1 MNFGHLYLLLFSTL
15 CTLSPTAQGS
25 YAPPLFTLDLSL
37 PPSQRWKG
45 AVALATHNRT
55 WEESWHSIFDYHN
68 QTLFN
73 RLTTDNWSSLG
84 EAVATHYPQQAQEL
98 TTIAHEFNLLFPQQ
112 LVTYNYLAGWVYYHE
127 LAHTELQGNNLEW
140 RECTGVLA
148 QTTSTPSTQS
158 TSTPSTQSVFHV
170 ANMDQSPTAVR
181 NVTLHVQFING
192 TDPNKNSVLFQGVD
206 FYWFTTGLSR
216 MVLKNHVSVQENWRT
231 SLPPLASSTVLKDI
245 RVGVVPQMFVFRRT
259 MERIVSQRAEH
270 LLQHPSATH
279 SSAWAAPSFDDI
291 VLEWSTV
298 LLAAPFY
305 VVMGGVNAGEGAI
318 IARNQTGVAAPGGK
332 VLRFQGNTAGSG
344 SMEYLVQT
352 NYDHWVPDSV
362 VDPRRTAA
370 EDMLSAASTASTAT
384 QSVVGMNIELFAVAS
399 TYPVHNPHTA
409 YTALMNAKEGTLLPY
424 VRIAM
429 CPLFAESTYP
439 DERYCKSKEVL

>member
-1 MNFGHLYLLLFSTL
+1 M
-15 CTLSPTAQGS
+15 
-25 YAPPLFTLDLSL
+25 LD
-37 PPSQRWKG
+37 G
-45 AVALATHNRT
+45 
-55 WEESWHSIFDYHN
+55 ES
-68 QTLFN
+68 
-73 RLTTDNWSSLG
+73 G
-84 EAVATHYPQQAQEL
+84 
-98 TTIAHEFNLLFPQQ
+98 
-112 LVTYNYLAGWVYYHE
+112 
-127 LAHTELQGNNLEW
+127 
-140 RECTGVLA
+140 
-148 QTTSTPSTQS
+148 
-158 TSTPSTQSVFHV
+158 
-170 ANMDQSPTAVR
+170 
-181 NVTLHVQFING
+181 
-192 TDPNKNSVLFQGVD
+192 
-206 FYWFTTGLSR
+206 
-216 MVLKNHVSVQENWRT
+216 
-231 SLPPLASSTVLKDI
+231 LKDI
-245 RVGVVPQMFVFRRT
+245 RIGVVPQMFVFRRT

-332 VLRFQGNTAGSG
+332 VLRFQGNTAK

-352 NYDHWVPDSV
+352 NYDHWVPDRV

-370 EDMLSAASTASTAT
+370 EDMLSASASTVPTASTASTAT